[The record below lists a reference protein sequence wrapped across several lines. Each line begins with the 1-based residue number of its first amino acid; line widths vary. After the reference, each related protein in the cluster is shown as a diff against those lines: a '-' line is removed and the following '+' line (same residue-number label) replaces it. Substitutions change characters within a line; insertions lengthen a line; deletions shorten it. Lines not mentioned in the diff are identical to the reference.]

1 MSGILDTLPLSQ
13 IEEDESF
20 RLRSDGDVSGLGQ
33 SLARE
38 GQLVPVDVRLRGP
51 GRWQLITGFRRLAAL
66 RLLKR
71 DRVLARLHDSLS
83 DEDALRLALADDL
96 WHRALSEPELQ
107 ALRERLNSA
116 GQYGGD
122 AAEAI
127 EHALGESPPAPEP
140 EEQDLDVFSRDL
152 VDRLTELSADLASVY
167 SMWADVEPGVR
178 EQMLVHLR
186 YASELLPFLEA
197 PGSSEVE
204 AAAEAGPDSEPEE
217 PGDG

>member
-13 IEEDESF
+13 IEDDDSF
-20 RLRSDGDVSGLGQ
+20 RLRSEGDVSALGQ

-51 GRWQLITGFRRLAAL
+51 GRWQLVTGFRRLAAL

-83 DEDALRLALADDL
+83 DADALRLALADDL
-96 WHRALSEPELQ
+96 WHRALSPEELQ
-107 ALRERLNSA
+107 ALRERLTAA

-127 EHALGESPPAPEP
+127 EGALGESPPPPEP

-152 VDRLTELSADLASVY
+152 VERLTELSADLASVT
-167 SMWADVEPGVR
+167 SMWAEVEPGVR
-178 EQMLVHLR
+178 EQILVHLR
-186 YASELLPFLEA
+186 YAHDLVPFLEEPA
-197 PGSSEVE
+197 P
-204 AAAEAGPDSEPEE
+204 AEQGPEE
-217 PGDG
+217 